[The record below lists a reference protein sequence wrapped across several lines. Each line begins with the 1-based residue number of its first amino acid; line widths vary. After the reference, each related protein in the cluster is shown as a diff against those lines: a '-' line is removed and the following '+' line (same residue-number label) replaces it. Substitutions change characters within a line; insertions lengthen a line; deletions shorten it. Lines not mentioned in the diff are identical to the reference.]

1 MKTIVQCL
9 GFGKGPGIR
18 TLAEFED
25 GNTDLDQASAKAK
38 AMDWVEDVLKAV
50 DDESLFERLKEVT
63 AACNAML
70 PPPTEIFTS
79 VYDVPLCIVNMALKP
94 WNIWIEEGGHS

>member
-1 MKTIVQCL
+1 MKTMVQCL
-9 GFGKGPGIR
+9 GFGKGPGVR

-25 GNTDLDQASAKAK
+25 GEPALNHTSAKAQ

-50 DDESLFERLKEVT
+50 DDESLFKKLEEVA

-70 PPPTEIFTS
+70 PPPTEMFTS
-79 VYDVPLCIVNMALKP
+79 VYDVPLCIVNMALSP
-94 WNIWIEEGGHS
+94 WNIWIEEGDAP